1 MTDKELLQQ
10 ALDTL
15 DTFSDE
21 NGWGEKQ
28 KKAYE
33 AIKARLAQPDAEAV
47 AWVDEI
53 TLRDL
58 KNGKEGVHL
67 VYEVEMV
74 NASIPLFEYP
84 PKKEWVGLTKEEAR
98 KICVATVPYVVDMAA
113 AIEAKLKEKNTLAQP
128 EPEELGEI
136 IPADEEQLKRI
147 ANLVKPEKE
156 WVSLTDKEVVIL
168 AYQSQENECTAI
180 RLAEQALKEKNT

>member
-1 MTDKELLQQ
+1 MTDRELLRQ
-10 ALDTL
+10 ALNEL
-15 DTFSDE
+15 E
-21 NGWGEKQ
+21 H
-28 KKAYE
+28 YE
-33 AIKARLAQPDAEAV
+33 TIFEERNINKVISAIKDRLAQPDAEAV

-84 PKKEWVGLTKEEAR
+84 PEKEWVGLTKEEAR

-113 AIEAKLKEKNTLAQP
+113 AIEAKLKEKNT
-128 EPEELGEI
+128 
-136 IPADEEQLKRI
+136 
-147 ANLVKPEKE
+147 
-156 WVSLTDKEVVIL
+156 
-168 AYQSQENECTAI
+168 
-180 RLAEQALKEKNT
+180 